1 MGGDLECLRCC
12 ASKIPAVVFLSLYLL
27 KPKMNPQ
34 SLPANIEAQL
44 SELEIRHRKHQ
55 AMLEDHHEARHRR
68 RERHRRRHDPK
79 AIAITLI

>member
-1 MGGDLECLRCC
+1 MPALLRF
-12 ASKIPAVVFLSLYLL
+12 KNPGRGFPLSLSPET
-27 KPKMNPQ
+27 KTMNPQ

-44 SELEIRHRKHQ
+44 SELETRHRKHQ

>member
-1 MGGDLECLRCC
+1 MPALLRF
-12 ASKIPAVVFLSLYLL
+12 KNPGRGFPLSLL

-44 SELEIRHRKHQ
+44 SDLETRHKRHQ
-55 AMLEDHHEARHRR
+55 AMLEEHHEARHRR